1 MIKMLIDL
9 YQLVKTN
16 IIFLTKDEWGNKIV
30 IEFVALIPKT
40 YSYLSDDDIDS
51 KN

>member
-9 YQLVKTN
+9 YQLVKAN
-16 IIFLTKDEWGNKIV
+16 ITRLMKGEWGDKIV

-40 YSYLSDDDIDS
+40 YSHLSDDDIYS
-51 KN
+51 KS